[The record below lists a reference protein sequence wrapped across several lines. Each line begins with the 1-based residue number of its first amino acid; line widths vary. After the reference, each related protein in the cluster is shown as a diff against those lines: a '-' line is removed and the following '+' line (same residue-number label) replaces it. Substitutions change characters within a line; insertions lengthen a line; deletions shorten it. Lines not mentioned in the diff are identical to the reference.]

1 MTGYA
6 LGMKDENGYQYPL
19 RAITS
24 PALVR
29 TAIALDI
36 FGVPCSLFRIMS
48 FLHPTG
54 PGTWLL
60 PGGS

>member
-29 TAIALDI
+29 TAIVSA
-36 FGVPCSLFRIMS
+36 FGCFLCVLFPA
-48 FLHPTG
+48 FLISSRKTS
-54 PGTWLL
+54 TRVDD
-60 PGGS
+60 

>member
-6 LGMKDENGYQYPL
+6 LGMKDENGYQYRL

-29 TAIALDI
+29 TAIVSA
-36 FGVPCSLFRIMS
+36 FAMS
-48 FLHPTG
+48 PVCVSFAAFLISSRKT
-54 PGTWLL
+54 PG
-60 PGGS
+60 